1 MDTVLEH
8 STNENLDPNSQDPEA
23 QREVQ
28 EDSEAQREVQE
39 EDPPNRPCPPDTP
52 VTAPVNIDISKF
64 KWSDNLTFK
73 DALEL
78 VTVLSL
84 FGLGLGFI
92 FGFILGFIVSVICN
106 IIFGSTVIFYTL
118 LIVTTLYF
126 ANVYNVFHSLKTKLK
141 LE

>member
-8 STNENLDPNSQDPEA
+8 SVNENLDPNAQQEQEVQQDPHE
-23 QREVQ
+23 
-28 EDSEAQREVQE
+28 
-39 EDPPNRPCPPDTP
+39 RPCPPDTP
-52 VTAPVNIDISKF
+52 VTTPVNIDISKF
-64 KWSDNLTFK
+64 KWSENLTFK
-73 DALEL
+73 DVLEL
-78 VTVLSL
+78 VTMLSL

-126 ANVYNVFHSLKTKLK
+126 ANMYNVLYSLKTKLK